1 LVWRWSSAYGVGAT
15 ALPSGGVDRHHR
27 TVVLYLLTPLVLPTL
42 PRNSHHETLPT
53 PKQLGHDR
61 RLTAMQTMLR
71 PIAATVA
78 RTLVLV
84 GIAAL
89 LILVLLPA
97 AIAAQAATA
106 S

>member
-1 LVWRWSSAYGVGAT
+1 L
-15 ALPSGGVDRHHR
+15 
-27 TVVLYLLTPLVLPTL
+27 
-42 PRNSHHETLPT
+42 
-53 PKQLGHDR
+53 KQLAHDR

-84 GIAAL
+84 GIASL
-89 LILVLLPA
+89 LILVLLP

>member
-1 LVWRWSSAYGVGAT
+1 
-15 ALPSGGVDRHHR
+15 
-27 TVVLYLLTPLVLPTL
+27 
-42 PRNSHHETLPT
+42 
-53 PKQLGHDR
+53 
-61 RLTAMQTMLR
+61 MQTMLR
-71 PIAATVA
+71 PLAMSVA

-84 GIAAL
+84 GLASL

>member
-1 LVWRWSSAYGVGAT
+1 
-15 ALPSGGVDRHHR
+15 
-27 TVVLYLLTPLVLPTL
+27 
-42 PRNSHHETLPT
+42 
-53 PKQLGHDR
+53 
-61 RLTAMQTMLR
+61 MQTMLR

-84 GIAAL
+84 GIASL

-97 AIAAQAATA
+97 AIAAQAASA